1 MHEEAHGPAREATGP
16 VVEPPSEPVAEPPA
30 GPPAAALGE
39 PPSEAP
45 TAPPSDA
52 LAEPPSDALAEPPSD
67 ALAEPPSET
76 RAEAAS
82 DAPDRLDR
90 LTDRL
95 GDELAGLADRV
106 TGELAG
112 LRAELARTQDRAA
125 AREQVID
132 RLHEENQRLRA
143 GERRLLLRPLLTDL
157 QRLRH
162 DLLRTAAGLPP
173 TFDATAAAEM
183 LRSYAANLELTLER
197 GGVSVL
203 APAVGAVFDP
213 STQRA
218 TATEP
223 ASDPGQHGT
232 VAAVVLDGYHD
243 VEAGRTA
250 VPAAVR
256 VHRWTDPEPPAG
268 EPHPEPGHGN
278 QHAPTP

>member
-1 MHEEAHGPAREATGP
+1 MHEHAHGPAEETSVVATG
-16 VVEPPSEPVAEPPA
+16 PVAEPPSELTA
-30 GPPAAALGE
+30 ERLEPAAA
-39 PPSEAP
+39 
-45 TAPPSDA
+45 A
-52 LAEPPSDALAEPPSD
+52 LAEPASEVPAEP
-67 ALAEPPSET
+67 T
-76 RAEAAS
+76 CG
-82 DAPDRLDR
+82 APHGLDS
-90 LTDRL
+90 LTERMA
-95 GDELAGLADRV
+95 DELAGLTDRL
-106 TGELAG
+106 TGELVG
-112 LRAELARTQDRAA
+112 LRAEIARTQDRAA

-132 RLHEENQRLRA
+132 RLHTENQLLRA
-143 GERRLLLRPLLTDL
+143 GERRHLLRPLLTDL

-173 TFDATAAAEM
+173 TFDAVAAAQM

-197 GGVSVL
+197 GGISVL
-203 APAVGAVFDP
+203 TPAVGATFDP

-223 ASDPGQHGT
+223 ASDPAQDGT

-256 VHRWTDPEPPAG
+256 VHRWIPDPEPTAG
-268 EPHPEPGHGN
+268 EPRPEPTSDN

>member
-1 MHEEAHGPAREATGP
+1 MHEEAHGPAQEAAGP
-16 VVEPPSEPVAEPPA
+16 VVEPPAEPTAEPV
-30 GPPAAALGE
+30 
-39 PPSEAP
+39 
-45 TAPPSDA
+45 
-52 LAEPPSDALAEPPSD
+52 EPPSDTLAQPAPAQPDPAEPALAQPASQTLAEP
-67 ALAEPPSET
+67 AG
-76 RAEAAS
+76 

-90 LTDRL
+90 LTERL

-197 GGVSVL
+197 GGISVL
-203 APAVGAVFDP
+203 APAVGAIFDP

-223 ASDPGQHGT
+223 ASDPTQHGT
-232 VAAVVLDGYHD
+232 VATVVLDGYHD
-243 VEAGRTA
+243 VEAGRTT

-256 VHRWTDPEPPAG
+256 VHRWTSEPEPPAG
-268 EPHPEPGHGN
+268 EHHPEPENGN